1 MAFLFYVRLI
11 ALTAGT
17 LVYLFLIALILGHR
31 RPRFFERLLFF
42 LVLSLF
48 AIYAGELLEINARI
62 QYGTPPEA
70 TRLFYSVL
78 YQLGLV
84 FLPALLVHVHFQYL
98 RMLDA
103 SAIPR
108 FCYPVLWLFYASPFL
123 YAMRHAF
130 ILRQLVAAH
139 VVRPSVP
146 IVLSW
151 LAAGGAHAVLA
162 SVLLCAIVDSGILR
176 ASTVPFERRFF
187 GWLRVAS
194 TLVVILLL
202 LRELFARSEPLR
214 NDATATALIAF
225 CVLPGALL
233 IYYALK
239 HNFLEFGAQ
248 RNLVYALSATLLALL
263 YLALVHRISGWLA
276 PVFPPEA
283 TASVLLFVLI
293 FLFEPLERA
302 IGPAL
307 HRTFRERMDQWQR
320 LAVELQEQARHGDV
334 ALLIAGAERRIGE
347 EFGLAAVRISV
358 PREPSQKP
366 LESPG
371 GLGHVVR
378 IPLKKGREETG
389 TLEAASTGSYL
400 TGETT
405 AALEFLAE
413 QLPAMIDLCRLIEE
427 KVRLERE
434 LAERERLALLGQ
446 MAATVSH
453 NLRNPLSS
461 MKTVLQVQLENPH
474 LPPDLRH
481 DCTLVLGEIDRM
493 GAKLTELLHFAKP
506 SVNERRVGA
515 VALAREAAT
524 LFRHDAERRNVQLEF
539 EAPAEEAAVLASE
552 EAFNE
557 ILSNLVVNAI
567 EAQPNGGRVR
577 VGLARNGDQLEIR
590 VEDDGPGISPETRAK
605 MFQPFFTTKATGTG
619 LGLSI
624 VARRVAEMGGTIA
637 CESPLAG
644 GKGTRFRLTLPVAAG
659 DEKSALSQVFGKSR
673 SLTPIRKRR
682 GWVRDDNMALGGA
695 KGNYANH
702 SDRG

>member
-1 MAFLFYVRLI
+1 VAFLFYVRLI
-11 ALTAGT
+11 AFTAGT

-31 RPRFFERLLFF
+31 RPRLFERLLFF

-48 AIYAGELLEINARI
+48 AIYAGGLLEINARI
-62 QYGTPPEA
+62 QYGTPPDA
-70 TRLFYSVL
+70 TRLLYETLFVL
-78 YQLGLV
+78 GSLFLPGLV
-84 FLPALLVHVHFQYL
+84 AHVGVEYLRLLRPVTIPMSFWALLVGVYSYPPVVFLARVFEVGKSGSLNFQSLVDSYRPGMGVL
-98 RMLDA
+98 LVFTALLGAVESVTLIKHSMGPQRRFLQGL
-103 SAIPR
+103 SA
-108 FCYPVLWLFYASPFL
+108 VLFLSSGPLFIQVVIINPSVGLAEGTT
-123 YAMRHAF
+123 
-130 ILRQLVAAH
+130 VAA
-139 VVRPSVP
+139 
-146 IVLSW
+146 
-151 LAAGGAHAVLA
+151 
-162 SVLLCAIVDSGILR
+162 LLMGI
-176 ASTVPFERRFF
+176 
-187 GWLRVAS
+187 
-194 TLVVILLL
+194 
-202 LRELFARSEPLR
+202 
-214 NDATATALIAF
+214 
-225 CVLPGALL
+225 LPGALL

-239 HNFLEFGAQ
+239 HNFLDFGAQ

-293 FLFEPLERA
+293 FLFEPVERA

-307 HRTFRERMDQWQR
+307 HRTFRERMDRWQR

-334 ALLIAGAERRIGE
+334 AWLIAAAERRIRE
-347 EFGLAAVRISV
+347 EFSLAAVRISV
-358 PREPSQKP
+358 PREPLLRP

-378 IPLKKGREETG
+378 LPLKKGGEEIG
-389 TLEAASTGSYL
+389 LLEAASTGSYL

-405 AALEFLAE
+405 AALEFLGE

-453 NLRNPLSS
+453 NLRNPLGS

-493 GAKLTELLHFAKP
+493 DAKLTELLHFAKP
-506 SVNERRVGA
+506 SVNGRRIGA

-524 LFRHDAERRNVQLEF
+524 LFRHDAERRSVQLEF
-539 EAPAEEAAVLASE
+539 EAPAEEAVVLASE
-552 EAFNE
+552 EALNE

-577 VGLARNGDQLEIR
+577 VGLARNGDQLEIG
-590 VEDDGPGISPETRAK
+590 VEDKGPGISPETRAK
-605 MFQPFFTTKATGTG
+605 MFQPFFTTKVTGTG
-619 LGLSI
+619 LGLAI

-644 GKGTRFRLTLPVAAG
+644 GKGTRFCVTLPLVMARTG
-659 DEKSALSQVFGKSR
+659 EEQRGK
-673 SLTPIRKRR
+673 
-682 GWVRDDNMALGGA
+682 N
-695 KGNYANH
+695 
-702 SDRG
+702 